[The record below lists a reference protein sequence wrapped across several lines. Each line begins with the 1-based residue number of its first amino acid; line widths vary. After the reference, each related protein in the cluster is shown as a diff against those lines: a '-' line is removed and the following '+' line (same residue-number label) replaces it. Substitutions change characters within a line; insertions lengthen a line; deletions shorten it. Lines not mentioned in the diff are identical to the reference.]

1 MSRHL
6 RLVMPSDRSPHASEP
21 EPSAASAAPVIF
33 VARQPILDANRR
45 VFGYELLYRDGPAAT
60 HCEADLDH
68 ASARVF
74 TDAATMG
81 LETLTGGHV
90 AFLNATRLL
99 LMEQAATLLPPASV
113 VVEVLETVEPDTESV
128 AACRRLRECG
138 YRIALDDFVYDPRY
152 DPLLD
157 VADFVKVD
165 FLETTPTQRAEIVA
179 HMGGHA
185 QRLIAEKIE
194 TEETFDRAR
203 QEGFGY
209 YQGFFF
215 SRPVV
220 FTARE
225 VPPRALNYM
234 KLLSALNDSRLTAG
248 QLEDLVKQDV
258 SLSLRILTSVNS
270 AAQAIRREIVSM
282 RQAIVLLGRQQIRR
296 WASVWVLAG
305 LATGG
310 CQELV
315 TMSLIRA
322 RWCELVGERLWGEAC
337 SSELFLCGMLSLLDS
352 ILGKPIPAILKSLPV
367 SDRVGAAL
375 CGAPSPWTT
384 LMSSVAAYERGAWED
399 ALALAGAIGLSPSDL
414 AASHVTA
421 LRWAQQLATELRA
434 A

>member
-1 MSRHL
+1 MSQHL
-6 RLVMPSDRSPHASEP
+6 RLVMPSDRSTSPIEPASP
-21 EPSAASAAPVIF
+21 TPAAAPVVF
-33 VARQPILDANRR
+33 VARQPIMDANRR
-45 VFGYELLYRDGPAAT
+45 VFGYELLYRAGPAET
-60 HCEADLDH
+60 RCEADLDR

-81 LETLTGGHV
+81 LETLTGGRF
-90 AFLNATRLL
+90 AFINATRLL

-113 VVEVLETVEPDTESV
+113 VVEVLETVAPDAEAV
-128 AACRRLRECG
+128 AACRRLRKCG

-152 DPLLD
+152 DPLLE

-165 FLETTPTQRAEIVA
+165 FLKTTPTQRAEVVA
-179 HMGGHA
+179 RTGGNA

-194 TEETFDRAR
+194 TQASFDEAR

-215 SRPVV
+215 SRPVI

-225 VPPRALNYM
+225 VPARALSYM
-234 KLLSALNDSRLTAG
+234 RLLSALNDSRLTAG
-248 QLEDLVKQDV
+248 QLEDLIKQDV

-270 AAQAIRREIVSM
+270 AAQPIRREIVSM
-282 RQAIVLLGRQQIRR
+282 RHAIILLGRQQIRR

-305 LATGG
+305 FATGG

-315 TMSLIRA
+315 TMSLVRA
-322 RWCELVGERLWGEAC
+322 RWCELLGERLWGEEC

-352 ILGKPIPAILKSLPV
+352 ILGKPIPAILKALPV
-367 SDRVGAAL
+367 SDRVSGAL
-375 CGAPSPWTT
+375 CGAPSLWTT
-384 LMSSVAAYERGAWED
+384 LMSCIAAYERGAWED
-399 ALALAGAIGLSPSDL
+399 ALALAGAIGLP
-414 AASHVTA
+414 ASELSATHMTA
-421 LRWAQQLATELRA
+421 LRWAQHLATELRA